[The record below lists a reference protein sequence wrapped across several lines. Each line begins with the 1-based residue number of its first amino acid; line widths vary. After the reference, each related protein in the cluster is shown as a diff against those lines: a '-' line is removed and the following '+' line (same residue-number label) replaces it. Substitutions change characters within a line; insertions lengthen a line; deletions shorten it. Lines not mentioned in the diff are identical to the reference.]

1 MNNRY
6 VKNLKIFL
14 KNIVANIMSEQ
25 KEREEVL
32 RGIRGSLTS
41 LIVWIALYIIVS
53 AIINSVLPEVLR
65 PTIDF
70 KGLVLDPYGIYINIV
85 LALVFGYFIVRSFA
99 NFMYWSMRV
108 RYPHPTAAAIR
119 SIMMIVGIG
128 ALLAGIAG
136 GVAGGASGV
145 ALGGFLGIVIG
156 FASQQVLGQA
166 IAGLFLLI
174 ARPFKIGDY
183 VVIAGE
189 QGTVEDIS
197 AMFTIVRKDDG
208 SIALVPSGMIVGSK
222 IYLLKKK

>member
-1 MNNRY
+1 
-6 VKNLKIFL
+6 
-14 KNIVANIMSEQ
+14 
-25 KEREEVL
+25 
-32 RGIRGSLTS
+32 
-41 LIVWIALYIIVS
+41 
-53 AIINSVLPEVLR
+53 
-65 PTIDF
+65 
-70 KGLVLDPYGIYINIV
+70 
-85 LALVFGYFIVRSFA
+85 
-99 NFMYWSMRV
+99 
-108 RYPHPTAAAIR
+108 
-119 SIMMIVGIG
+119 MMIVGIG